1 MTDFLSEKRSAPEV
15 FELLVLRGVRK
26 GYRDDGRRELVLDDV
41 SLHVGPGEIVAV
53 VGQRWEGKT
62 TLLRLAS
69 GMALADEGEARF
81 LGKDFASYS
90 RHSRARLLGRE
101 IVWLDRQESQLGLK
115 ILDYVGL
122 PTVMGRGPG
131 CRRRQVRR
139 VAYDA
144 LERVGVAHVAE
155 KRHRD
160 LSSWERVLVGLAGAV
175 VVRPKLLVVD
185 DLLDALG
192 VGRTQQASDLLRSL
206 VRELGFGAL
215 LGVSDFEAALV
226 ADRVLALQ
234 QQGLKLM
241 SNQTSTQADILP
253 FRRPASADG

>member
-1 MTDFLSEKRSAPEV
+1 
-15 FELLVLRGVRK
+15 VLRGVGK
-26 GYRDDGRRELVLDDV
+26 GYRDGVREELVLDGV
-41 SLHVGPGEIVAV
+41 SLRLGPGEIVAV

-69 GMALADEGEARF
+69 GMALADEGEVRF
-81 LGKDFASYS
+81 QGKDYAAYS
-90 RHSRARLLGRE
+90 RRSRGRLLGRE

-115 ILDYVGL
+115 ILDYVAL
-122 PTVMGRGPG
+122 PMVMGRGPG
-131 CRRRQVRR
+131 CRRREVRR
-139 VAYDA
+139 MARDA

-160 LSSWERVLVGLAGAV
+160 LSTWERVLVGLAGAV
-175 VVRPKLLVVD
+175 IVRPKLLVVD

-206 VRELGFGAL
+206 VREFGFGAL

-226 ADRVLALQ
+226 ADRVLAFERR
-234 QQGLKLM
+234 GMKLM
-241 SNQTSTQADILP
+241 SNQTPTQANLLP
-253 FRRPASADG
+253 FARGDGKLRDGSRSTRVC